1 MIRHRQ
7 INGGKRVRKEVDILK
22 KLILILSF
30 ILVLGL
36 AACGN
41 ETNNDVNNTEKVTDE
56 VEVPETEN
64 NNLDELNADGKNQ
77 YEGEELAEGVEK
89 EDLTLQVLKV
99 DEEDGITIENN
110 EFYQAIQAEIES
122 DSKMGDHDDFSL
134 LPLDVVYYEDNSIS
148 LMLLAINRL
157 KDPIQNIAFDF
168 TLGNQEGEYIFENFE
183 VDLTEDYMG
192 TLQKNG
198 AIPFFLDITEEDEE
212 LFYTLSDENV
222 HMEMDNFKI
231 DFVE

>member
-1 MIRHRQ
+1 M
-7 INGGKRVRKEVDILK
+7 K

-41 ETNNDVNNTEKVTDE
+41 ETNNDVNDTENETDE
-56 VEVPETEN
+56 VEVAETEN
-64 NNLDELNADGKNQ
+64 NNSGESNTEGKNQ
-77 YEGEELAEGVEK
+77 YEGEELAEGEEK

-110 EFYQAIQAEIES
+110 EFYQAIQAEIEN
-122 DSKMGDHDDFSL
+122 DPKMGDHDDFSL
-134 LPLDVVYYEDNSIS
+134 LPLDVVYFEDDSIS
-148 LMLLAINRL
+148 LMFLAINRL
-157 KDPIQNIAFDF
+157 KDPIRNIAFDF
-168 TLGNQEGEYIFENFE
+168 TFGNQDGEYIFENFE
-183 VDLTEDYMG
+183 VDLTEDYIG
-192 TLQKNG
+192 TLEKNG

-222 HMEMDNFKI
+222 HMEMDNFRI